1 MKTISQLPKAVQQ
14 ELLSNMEKSNDRQ
27 KVRST
32 KVTQARLILTL
43 ARKYNFRKAK
53 HLFGLN

>member
-1 MKTISQLPKAVQQ
+1 LPKAVQQ